1 MTLSI
6 TETASPFRL
15 ASAADICE
23 VQGILRSGGVLGPE
37 KRIAYLGL
45 LDPARGAGSEAEDR
59 RFRVF
64 IHDVSGARPQD
75 VTVSVTSGTVI
86 SAVELDTAATGE
98 LPVLEEEFEVVEQ
111 LLATDERWLKALA
124 ARNLDVSKVR
134 VAPLSAGVFEYAE
147 ERGRRI
153 LRGLAFVQDFP
164 EDSAWAHPV
173 DGLVAYVDVVS
184 KEVTQ
189 VIDTG
194 VFPIPAEHGNYT
206 DPELT
211 GPLRTTQ
218 KPISI
223 TQPEG
228 PSFTVTG
235 GNHIEW
241 EKWSLDVGFDV
252 REGVVLHNIAFRDG
266 DRLRPIINRASIAEM
281 VVPYG
286 DPSPVRSWQN
296 YFDTGE
302 YLVGQYANSLE
313 LGCDCLGDITY
324 LSPVIS
330 DAFGNPRE
338 IRNGICMHEEDWG
351 ILAKHSD
358 LWSGIN
364 YTRRNRRMVISFFTT
379 IGNYDYG
386 FYWYLYLDGTIEFE
400 AKATGVVFTSAFPEG
415 GSDNISQLAPGLGAP
430 FHQHIF
436 SARLDMAID
445 GFTNRVEEEDVVRQ
459 AMGPGNERGNA
470 FSRKR
475 TVLTRESEAVR
486 EGDARTGRTWIIS
499 NPDSRNRLGE
509 PVGYKL
515 HSHNQPTLMADPGSS
530 IARRAAFA
538 TRDLWVTRYAEDERY
553 PTGDFVNQHSGGAGL
568 PSYIAQDRDIDGQ
581 DIVVWHT
588 FGLTH
593 FPRVEDWPI
602 MPVDTVGFKLRPEG
616 FFDRSPVLDVPA
628 NSSQTGSHCHGL
640 GSRRDRTAAALP
652 CGLGRDRRILRGA
665 PVAGRRKPPRSV
677 AGHHDARD
685 GGGLPAVRCSPVAWR
700 PGRVPASGDGLCPGH
715 DCPACRPAAGRA
727 RPFRGWRTRPLPFR
741 SGGGVWCRWG

>member
-1 MTLSI
+1 MTAQTDIRTSHSPYSLATGAEI
-6 TETASPFRL
+6 TA
-15 ASAADICE
+15 
-23 VQGILRSGGVLGPE
+23 VQGILRTAGLLGE
-37 KRIAYLGL
+37 TKRIAYLGL
-45 LDPARGAGSEAEDR
+45 VDPARNAPEGTADR

-64 IHDVSGARPQD
+64 VHDVAGGRPAD
-75 VTVSVTSGTVI
+75 VTVSVSRGEVI
-86 SAVELDTAATGE
+86 SAVELDTAVTGE
-98 LPVLEEEFEVVEQ
+98 LPVLEEEFDVVEQ
-111 LLATDERWLKALA
+111 LLATDERWLTALA
-124 ARNLDVSKVR
+124 VRGLDVGKVR
-134 VAPLSAGVFEYAE
+134 VAPLSAGVFEYPE
-147 ERGRRI
+147 EKGRRI

-173 DGLVAYVDVVS
+173 DGLVAYVDVVA
-184 KEVTQ
+184 KTVTQ
-189 VIDTG
+189 VLDTG
-194 VFPIPAEHGNYT
+194 IFPIPAEHGNYT

-223 TQPEG
+223 TQPDG

-252 REGVVLHNIAFRDG
+252 REGVVLHNLAFQDG
-266 DRLRPIINRASIAEM
+266 GRLRPIINRASIAEM

-286 DPSPVRSWQN
+286 DPSPIRSWQN

-313 LGCDCLGDITY
+313 LGCDCLGEITY

-338 IRNGICMHEEDWG
+338 IRNGICMHEEDWS

-358 LWSGIN
+358 LWTGIN
-364 YTRRNRRMVISFFTT
+364 YTRRNRRLVISFFTT

-400 AKATGVVFTSAFPEG
+400 AKATGVVFTSAYPEG
-415 GSDNISQLAPGLGAP
+415 GSANISQLAPGLGAP
-430 FHQHIF
+430 YHQHLF

-445 GFTNRVEEEDVVRQ
+445 GLTNRVEEEDVVRQ
-459 AMGPGNERGNA
+459 AMGAGNERGNA

-475 TVLTRESEAVR
+475 TVIARESEGVR
-486 EGDARTGRTWIIS
+486 EADARSGRTWVIS
-499 NPDSRNRLGE
+499 NPHSRNRLGE
-509 PVGYKL
+509 PVAYKL
-515 HSHNQPTLMADPGSS
+515 HAQGQPTLLADPESS

-538 TRDLWVTRYAEDERY
+538 TKDLWVTRFAEDERY
-553 PTGDFVNQHSGGAGL
+553 PTGDFVNQHAGGAGL
-568 PSYIAQDRDIDGQ
+568 PEYVAKDRDLDGQ

-593 FPRVEDWPI
+593 FPRPEDWPI

-628 NSSQTGSHCHGL
+628 NPNKQSTPCHSDAGSGHC
-640 GSRRDRTAAALP
+640 
-652 CGLGRDRRILRGA
+652 
-665 PVAGRRKPPRSV
+665 
-677 AGHHDARD
+677 
-685 GGGLPAVRCSPVAWR
+685 GG
-700 PGRVPASGDGLCPGH
+700 
-715 DCPACRPAAGRA
+715 
-727 RPFRGWRTRPLPFR
+727 
-741 SGGGVWCRWG
+741 

>member
-1 MTLSI
+1 MMTAQTDTRTPYSPYSLATGAEI
-6 TETASPFRL
+6 TA
-15 ASAADICE
+15 
-23 VQGILRSGGVLGPE
+23 VQGILRAAGLLGGTR
-37 KRIAYLGL
+37 RIAYLGL
-45 LDPARGAGSEAEDR
+45 LDPARNAPAESEDR

-64 IHDVSGARPQD
+64 LHDAAGGRPAD
-75 VTVSVTSGTVI
+75 VTVSVSSGTVV

-124 ARNLDVSKVR
+124 SRGLDVSKVR
-134 VAPLSAGVFEYAE
+134 VAPLSAGVFEYPE

-184 KEVTQ
+184 QEVTQ
-189 VIDTG
+189 VLDTG
-194 VFPIPAEHGNYT
+194 AVPIPTEHGNYT

-218 KPISI
+218 KPINI
-223 TQPEG
+223 TQPDG

-235 GNHIEW
+235 GNHVEW

-252 REGVVLHNIAFRDG
+252 REGVVLHNLAFQDG

-286 DPSPVRSWQN
+286 DPSPIRSWQN

-313 LGCDCLGDITY
+313 LGCDCLGEITY

-358 LWSGIN
+358 LWTGIN
-364 YTRRNRRMVISFFTT
+364 YTRRNRRLVISFFTT

-400 AKATGVVFTSAFPEG
+400 AKATGVVFTSAYPEG
-415 GSDNISQLAPGLGAP
+415 GSANISQLAPGLGAP
-430 FHQHIF
+430 YHQHLF

-445 GFTNRVEEEDVVRQ
+445 GLTNRVEEEDVVRQ
-459 AMGPGNERGNA
+459 GMGEGNERGNA

-475 TVLTRESEAVR
+475 TVLARESEAVR
-486 EGDARTGRTWIIS
+486 EADARSGRTWIIS
-499 NPDSRNRLGE
+499 NPESRNRLGD

-515 HSHNQPTLMADPGSS
+515 HAQGQPTLLADPESS

-538 TRDLWVTRYAEDERY
+538 TKDLWVTRFAEEERY
-553 PTGDFVNQHSGGAGL
+553 PTGDFVNQHAGGAGL
-568 PSYIAQDRDIDGQ
+568 PAYIAQDRDIDGQ

-593 FPRVEDWPI
+593 FPRPEDWPI

-628 NSSQTGSHCHGL
+628 NTQQSSGCHGDGDAGAHCH
-640 GSRRDRTAAALP
+640 S
-652 CGLGRDRRILRGA
+652 
-665 PVAGRRKPPRSV
+665 
-677 AGHHDARD
+677 
-685 GGGLPAVRCSPVAWR
+685 
-700 PGRVPASGDGLCPGH
+700 
-715 DCPACRPAAGRA
+715 
-727 RPFRGWRTRPLPFR
+727 
-741 SGGGVWCRWG
+741 

>member
-1 MTLSI
+1 MTSLPA
-6 TETASPFRL
+6 EVLAPYAL
-15 ASAADICE
+15 ASHAE
-23 VQGILRSGGVLGPE
+23 VSSVQSILRTAGLLDDQH
-37 KRIAYLGL
+37 RIAYLGL
-45 LDPARGAGSEAEDR
+45 IDPPRNIASEQADR
-59 RFRVF
+59 VFRVF
-64 IHDVSGARPQD
+64 IHDLSGGMPSD
-75 VTVSVTSGTVI
+75 VRVSVLQDQI
-86 SAVELDTAATGE
+86 LSAITLDTKETGE
-98 LPVLEEEFEVVEQ
+98 LPVLEEEFEMVET
-111 LLATDERWLKALA
+111 LLREDERWLKALA
-124 ARNLDVSKVR
+124 LRGLDVNNVR

-153 LRGLAFVQDFP
+153 LRGLAFVQNFP

-173 DGLVAYVDVVS
+173 DGLVAYVDVVGRT
-184 KEVTQ
+184 VDQ
-189 VIDTG
+189 VIDTE
-194 VFPIPAEHGNYT
+194 VFPVPTEHGNYT

-218 KPISI
+218 KPIEI

-228 PSFTVTG
+228 PSFNITN
-235 GNHIEW
+235 GNHLEW

-252 REGVVLHNIAFRDG
+252 REGVVLHNLAFDDG
-266 DRLRPIINRASIAEM
+266 ERRRPIVKRASIAEM

-286 DPSPVRSWQN
+286 DPSPIRSWQN

-358 LWSGIN
+358 LWSGVN

-415 GSDNISQLAPGLGAP
+415 GSANIAQLAPGLGAP
-430 FHQHIF
+430 YHQHLF
-436 SARLDMAID
+436 GARLDMSVD
-445 GFTNRVEEEDVVRQ
+445 GFTNTVEEEEIVRQ
-459 AMGPGNERGNA
+459 SMGPGNPRGNA
-470 FSRKR
+470 FTKKR
-475 TVLTRESEAVR
+475 TKIARESEGVR
-486 EGDARTGRTWIIS
+486 TADAQVGRTWLIS
-499 NPDSRNRLGE
+499 NPNSLNRLGE

-515 HSHNQPTLMADPGSS
+515 LSENQPTLLADPESS

-538 TRDLWVTRYAEDERY
+538 TKDVWVTRFAEDECY
-553 PTGDFVNQHSGGAGL
+553 PTGDFVNQHGGGGGL
-568 PSYIAQDRDIDGQ
+568 PEYVAKDRDIEAQ

-616 FFDRSPVLDVPA
+616 FFDRSPVLDVPPA
-628 NSSQTGSHCHGL
+628 APKPGSHCH
-640 GSRRDRTAAALP
+640 S
-652 CGLGRDRRILRGA
+652 
-665 PVAGRRKPPRSV
+665 
-677 AGHHDARD
+677 
-685 GGGLPAVRCSPVAWR
+685 
-700 PGRVPASGDGLCPGH
+700 
-715 DCPACRPAAGRA
+715 
-727 RPFRGWRTRPLPFR
+727 
-741 SGGGVWCRWG
+741 